1 MRTWLSSSTRVLPI
15 GLMLVA
21 MLSVQSGAAVAKG
34 LFPLVGAEGA
44 TTLRNGLAAVLMLAI
59 WRPWRAKIARANA
72 WPLLG
77 YGLVLGIM
85 NLTFYMAL
93 RTVPL
98 GLAVAIEFIG
108 PLTVA
113 VVQSRRPI
121 DFAWIALA
129 ILGLALLLPFGRLSA
144 GLDPVGVAL
153 ALVAAVG
160 WGLYI
165 VLGQRAGAEH
175 GGMMTVAIGS
185 LIAAVLVAPVGVAHA
200 GARLLSPA
208 VLPLGL
214 AVAVLSSAVPYSL
227 EMYALTRIPTRIFGV
242 LMSLEPAVGA
252 LSGFLI
258 NDERLRPLQLLAI
271 AAVMLAS
278 IGTVATSRAPKAE
291 PEMLA

>member
-1 MRTWLSSSTRVLPI
+1 MRSWLSSSTRVLPI
-15 GLMLVA
+15 GLMLIA

-44 TTLRNGLAAVLMLAI
+44 TTLRNGLSALLMVVI
-59 WRPWRAKIARANA
+59 WRPWRAKITRKNA
-72 WPLLG
+72 GPLLG
-77 YGLVLGIM
+77 YGLVLGTM

-98 GLAVAIEFIG
+98 GLAVAIEFVG

-121 DFAWIALA
+121 DFVWIALA
-129 ILGLALLLPFGRLSA
+129 VLGLALLLPLGRLST
-144 GLDPVGVAL
+144 GLDPVGVGF
-153 ALVAAVG
+153 ALVAAVC

-185 LIAAVLVAPVGVAHA
+185 LIAATLVTPFGVAHA
-200 GARLLSPA
+200 GARLVSPA

-214 AVAVLSSAVPYSL
+214 AVAMLSSAIPYSL

-258 NDERLRPLQLLAI
+258 NGERLRPLQLLAI